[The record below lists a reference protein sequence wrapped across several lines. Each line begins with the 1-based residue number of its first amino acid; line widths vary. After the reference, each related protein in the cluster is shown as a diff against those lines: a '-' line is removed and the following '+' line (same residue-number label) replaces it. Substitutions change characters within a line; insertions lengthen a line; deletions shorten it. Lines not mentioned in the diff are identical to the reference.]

1 MYTEVIRSES
11 LLIDK
16 ITFIDELINAVKDQ
30 FFKDFRT
37 NG

>member
-16 ITFIDELINAVKDQ
+16 ITFIDELMNAVKDQ
-30 FFKDFRT
+30 FFTDFRT